1 MPSLSGS
8 FQVLRDDEK
17 TDTGVDSPR
26 RHLANFSF
34 QFVQNGSYL
43 IPVQQGLI
51 ITGNSA
57 WNYIVGPGRVWQE
70 RGDHGYTR
78 TSFPFALVERSQN
91 CVHNGEMTFLFK
103 NGNSFHVSQVRYQIT
118 QETCEYFKFN
128 MWGEKGNLAAVQMLI
143 DHRANINQSFGV
155 NQTAIGEAIQK
166 GYADVANYLASHG
179 ATMGPGAVFFAAMSG
194 SPDLVSLALESKP
207 DQAMLNQALAEAAGN
222 GHIDESTRQ
231 RILKLLLSHGADT
244 DAPQNGLPTGI
255 MPRAFTAATA
265 AYLLDHGANSRAK
278 LTGYE
283 LATGFCAN
291 GGVGTNDPLPLDR
304 MLVARGMDFHDP
316 GSGHSNPLTYAVSA
330 NRIDLIDF
338 LLQLR
343 ICAPVTF
350 ARLHLVPRLATFLD
364 AHPKLRMEIILDDR
378 VIDLLEEN
386 IDVALRLGEL
396 KDSALTASKLAESDR
411 IIVASSTYLAQRGVP
426 YTPADLLAHDG
437 IVYAPGTGGDEW
449 RFRQGTSETSI
460 RIQSRLV
467 ITAAEG
473 IRAAV
478 IAGLGLTAA
487 SRWMFAPELA
497 SGLVRQVLSDWMLPP
512 VPVWYVY
519 PAGRLASAKAREFV
533 KWFQR
538 VLA

>member
-1 MPSLSGS
+1 MDRFREMEIFTRVIETGAFSGAARQLKIGQPAVS
-8 FQVLRDDEK
+8 KAVVALEERLGVRLLARSTRRLAPTEAGMAYYERALRALTE
-17 TDTGVDSPR
+17 
-26 RHLANFSF
+26 ANEADASA
-34 QFVQNGSYL
+34 
-43 IPVQQGLI
+43 QGL
-51 ITGNSA
+51 S
-57 WNYIVGPGRVWQE
+57 
-70 RGDHGYTR
+70 RG
-78 TSFPFALVERSQN
+78 
-91 CVHNGEMTFLFK
+91 
-103 NGNSFHVSQVRYQIT
+103 
-118 QETCEYFKFN
+118 
-128 MWGEKGNLAAVQMLI
+128 
-143 DHRANINQSFGV
+143 
-155 NQTAIGEAIQK
+155 
-166 GYADVANYLASHG
+166 
-179 ATMGPGAVFFAAMSG
+179 
-194 SPDLVSLALESKP
+194 LE
-207 DQAMLNQALAEAAGN
+207 G
-222 GHIDESTRQ
+222 
-231 RILKLLLSHGADT
+231 
-244 DAPQNGLPTGI
+244 
-255 MPRAFTAATA
+255 
-265 AYLLDHGANSRAK
+265 
-278 LTGYE
+278 
-283 LATGFCAN
+283 
-291 GGVGTNDPLPLDR
+291 
-304 MLVARGMDFHDP
+304 
-316 GSGHSNPLTYAVSA
+316 
-330 NRIDLIDF
+330 
-338 LLQLR
+338 QLR

-378 VIDLLEEN
+378 VIDVLEEN

-396 KDSALTASKLAESDR
+396 KDSALTASKLSESDR